1 MLFAMASR
9 PSPISLRI
17 RVAASNRRARRLL
30 QRLDAEDLQQRRIRW
45 LATKALIVIR
55 QLNDVAAPKVKSMDW
70 TGRESWQRNYSFIES
85 TLEKIKKRGV

>member
-17 RVAASNRRARRLL
+17 RAAASNRRARRLL

-45 LATKALIVIR
+45 LATKALIIIR
-55 QLNDVAAPKVKSMDW
+55 RLNDVAAPKVRSMGFV
-70 TGRESWQRNYSFIES
+70 GREDWRKTYSFIES
-85 TLEKIKKRGV
+85 TLEKIKERGV